1 MWKTKWVE
9 ILTVILIIISLFL
22 LAKPYVEKVKMISK
36 KNKIVSPYT
45 EEQKEQL
52 GY

>member
-9 ILTVILIIISLFL
+9 ILTVILIMISLFL
-22 LAKPYVEKVKMISK
+22 LAKPYVEKVKIKS
-36 KNKIVSPYT
+36 KIVSPYT